1 MKNKFLTLG
10 LFVVVV
16 ALIGVLGVRMNY
28 IKGIKDIEVKATTT
42 VILED
47 DYIKNWRIVKDE
59 DGNFVAIGNVFGN
72 SEAKKYLD
80 DTTIQ
85 IEYKTVNG
93 NGDVTTETVVV
104 PVTTQERNS
113 VEIRL
118 PIEHYDRI
126 AIK

>member
-1 MKNKFLTLG
+1 MKSKFLTLG

-59 DGNFVAIGNVFGN
+59 DGNFVAIGKVFGN
-72 SEAKKYLD
+72 GEAKKYLD

-113 VEIRL
+113 VEVRL

>member
-1 MKNKFLTLG
+1 
-10 LFVVVV
+10 
-16 ALIGVLGVRMNY
+16 MNY

-42 VILED
+42 IILED

-59 DGNFVAIGNVFGN
+59 DRNFVAIGKVFGN
-72 SEAKKYLD
+72 GEAKKYLD
-80 DTTIQ
+80 DATIQ

-104 PVTTQERNS
+104 LVTTQERNS
-113 VEIRL
+113 VEVRL

>member
-1 MKNKFLTLG
+1 MKSKFLTLG

-47 DYIKNWRIVKDE
+47 DYIKNWRIIKDE

-72 SEAKKYLD
+72 DEAKKYLD

-113 VEIRL
+113 VEVRL

>member
-1 MKNKFLTLG
+1 MKSKFLTLG

-42 VILED
+42 IILED

-59 DGNFVAIGNVFGN
+59 DRNFVAIGKVFGN
-72 SEAKKYLD
+72 GEAKKYLD
-80 DTTIQ
+80 DATIQ

-104 PVTTQERNS
+104 LVTTQERNS
-113 VEIRL
+113 VEVRL

>member
-1 MKNKFLTLG
+1 MKSKFLTLG
-10 LFVVVV
+10 LFVVTIT
-16 ALIGVLGVRMNY
+16 LIGVLGVRMNY

-47 DYIKNWRIVKDE
+47 DYIKNWRIIKDE

-72 SEAKKYLD
+72 DEAKKYLD

-113 VEIRL
+113 VEVRL

>member
-1 MKNKFLTLG
+1 MKRKFLTLG

-47 DYIKNWRIVKDE
+47 DYIKNWRIIKDE

-72 SEAKKYLD
+72 DEAKKYLD

-113 VEIRL
+113 VEVRL

>member
-1 MKNKFLTLG
+1 MKSKFLTLG

-47 DYIKNWRIVKDE
+47 DYIKNWRIIKDE

-72 SEAKKYLD
+72 DEAKKYLD

-104 PVTTQERNS
+104 PVTEQERNS
-113 VEIRL
+113 IEIRL

>member
-1 MKNKFLTLG
+1 MKSKFLTLG
-10 LFVVVV
+10 LFVVVI

-47 DYIKNWRIVKDE
+47 DYIKNWRIIKDE
-59 DGNFVAIGNVFGN
+59 DGNFVAIGNVFG
-72 SEAKKYLD
+72 SGKAKKYLD
-80 DTTIQ
+80 NTTIQ

-113 VEIRL
+113 VEVRL

>member
-1 MKNKFLTLG
+1 MKSKFLTLG

-47 DYIKNWRIVKDE
+47 DYIKNWRIAKDE

-72 SEAKKYLD
+72 GEAKKYLD

-93 NGDVTTETVVV
+93 NGDVIYI
-104 PVTTQERNS
+104 S
-113 VEIRL
+113 IY
-118 PIEHYDRI
+118 I
-126 AIK
+126 

>member
-1 MKNKFLTLG
+1 MKSKFLTLG
-10 LFVVVV
+10 LFVVVI

-47 DYIKNWRIVKDE
+47 DYIKNWRIIKDE

-113 VEIRL
+113 VEVRL

-126 AIK
+126 AVK

>member
-1 MKNKFLTLG
+1 MKSKFLTLG
-10 LFVVVV
+10 LFVVVI

-59 DGNFVAIGNVFGN
+59 DRNFVAIGKVFGN
-72 SEAKKYLD
+72 GEAKKYLD
-80 DTTIQ
+80 DATIQ

-104 PVTTQERNS
+104 PVTEQERNS
-113 VEIRL
+113 VEVRL

-126 AIK
+126 TIK

>member
-1 MKNKFLTLG
+1 MKSKFLTLG

-47 DYIKNWRIVKDE
+47 DYIKNWRIVKNE
-59 DGNFVAIGNVFGN
+59 DGSFVAIGNVFGN
-72 SEAKKYLD
+72 GEAKKYLD

-93 NGDVTTETVVV
+93 NGDVTTEIVVV
-104 PVTTQERNS
+104 PVTVQERNN
-113 VEIRL
+113 VEIKL

>member
-1 MKNKFLTLG
+1 
-10 LFVVVV
+10 
-16 ALIGVLGVRMNY
+16 MNY

-72 SEAKKYLD
+72 GEAKKYLD

-104 PVTTQERNS
+104 PVTVQERNN
-113 VEIRL
+113 VEIKL
-118 PIEHYDRI
+118 PIEYYDRI

>member
-1 MKNKFLTLG
+1 MKSKFLTLG

-42 VILED
+42 IILED
-47 DYIKNWRIVKDE
+47 NYIKNWRIVKDE
-59 DGNFVAIGNVFGN
+59 DGNFVAIENVIGNG
-72 SEAKKYLD
+72 EAKKYLE

-93 NGDVTTETVVV
+93 NEDVTTETVVV
-104 PVTTQERNS
+104 PVIEQERNS
-113 VEIRL
+113 VEVRL

-126 AIK
+126 TIK

>member
-1 MKNKFLTLG
+1 MKSKFLTLG

-28 IKGIKDIEVKATTT
+28 IKGIKDIEVKATIT

-59 DGNFVAIGNVFGN
+59 DGNFVAIGKVFGN
-72 SEAKKYLD
+72 GEAKKYLD
-80 DTTIQ
+80 DATIQ

-93 NGDVTTETVVV
+93 NGDVTTEIVVV
-104 PVTTQERNS
+104 PVTIQERNS
-113 VEIRL
+113 VEVRL

>member
-1 MKNKFLTLG
+1 MKSKFLTLG
-10 LFVVVV
+10 LFVVVI

-59 DGNFVAIGNVFGN
+59 DRNFVAIGKVFGN
-72 SEAKKYLD
+72 GEAKKYLD
-80 DTTIQ
+80 DATIQ

-113 VEIRL
+113 VEVRL

-126 AIK
+126 TIK

>member
-1 MKNKFLTLG
+1 MKSKFLTLG

-59 DGNFVAIGNVFGN
+59 DRNFVAIGKVFGN
-72 SEAKKYLD
+72 GEAKKYLD
-80 DTTIQ
+80 DATIQ

-93 NGDVTTETVVV
+93 NGDVITETVVV
-104 PVTTQERNS
+104 PVTEQERNS
-113 VEIRL
+113 VEFRL

-126 AIK
+126 TIK

>member
-1 MKNKFLTLG
+1 MKSKFLTLG

-59 DGNFVAIGNVFGN
+59 DRNFVAIGKVFGN
-72 SEAKKYLD
+72 GEAKKYLD
-80 DTTIQ
+80 DATIQ

-104 PVTTQERNS
+104 PVTEQERNS
-113 VEIRL
+113 VEVRL

-126 AIK
+126 TIK

>member
-1 MKNKFLTLG
+1 MKSKFLTLG

-42 VILED
+42 IILED
-47 DYIKNWRIVKDE
+47 NYIKNWRIVKDE

-72 SEAKKYLD
+72 GEAKEYLD

-93 NGDVTTETVVV
+93 NGDITTETVVV
-104 PVTTQERNS
+104 PVTEQERNS
-113 VEIRL
+113 VEVRL

-126 AIK
+126 TIK

>member
-1 MKNKFLTLG
+1 MKSKFLTLG
-10 LFVVVV
+10 LFVVTIT
-16 ALIGVLGVRMNY
+16 LIGVLGVRMNY

-47 DYIKNWRIVKDE
+47 DYIKNWRIIKDE

-72 SEAKKYLD
+72 DEAKKYLD

-104 PVTTQERNS
+104 PVITQERNS
-113 VEIRL
+113 VEVRL

>member
-1 MKNKFLTLG
+1 MKSKFLTLG

-28 IKGIKDIEVKATTT
+28 IKGIKDIEVKATIT

-47 DYIKNWRIVKDE
+47 DYIKNWRIVKD
-59 DGNFVAIGNVFGN
+59 GNFVAIGKVFGN
-72 SEAKKYLD
+72 GEAKKYLD
-80 DTTIQ
+80 DATIQ

-93 NGDVTTETVVV
+93 NGDVTTEIVVV
-104 PVTTQERNS
+104 PVTIQERNS
-113 VEIRL
+113 VEVRL